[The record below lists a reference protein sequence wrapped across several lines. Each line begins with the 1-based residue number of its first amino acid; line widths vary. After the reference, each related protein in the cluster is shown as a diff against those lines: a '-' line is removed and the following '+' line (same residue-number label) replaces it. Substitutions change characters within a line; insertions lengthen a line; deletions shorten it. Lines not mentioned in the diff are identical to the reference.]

1 MSDGYG
7 VPEIQLRHCFGN
19 FWWFFI
25 LKLPQL
31 LQNRSLFK
39 PILLLISVTMCYLK
53 NRFWVKL
60 QDPSLRISTA
70 GVSIS
75 WKWWS
80 LNVCR
85 PEVCDKTL
93 KRDFILFKVNWNTK
107 KVKFIETADL
117 FASKADKVALSSSH
131 SAQRLKNLV
140 FEMKKES
147 KRWNILFIALFLH
160 FQTRI
165 VRFEINVL
173 ALKILVS
180 KWWHHQQVSYL
191 VRKIYLLFISLIPQ
205 GDSPKAWLHYSAKF
219 LM

>member
-1 MSDGYG
+1 M
-7 VPEIQLRHCFGN
+7 
-19 FWWFFI
+19 

-31 LQNRSLFK
+31 LKNRSLYK
-39 PILLLISVTMCYLK
+39 PILLLISVTMYYPK

-93 KRDFILFKVNWNTK
+93 KRDFILFKVSWNTK

-131 SAQRLKNLV
+131 SAQRLKIL
-140 FEMKKES
+140 FLSWKRES
-147 KRWNILFIALFLH
+147 KRWNTLFIALFLH
-160 FQTRI
+160 FKPD
-165 VRFEINVL
+165 L
-173 ALKILVS
+173 
-180 KWWHHQQVSYL
+180 
-191 VRKIYLLFISLIPQ
+191 
-205 GDSPKAWLHYSAKF
+205 
-219 LM
+219 

>member
-1 MSDGYG
+1 M
-7 VPEIQLRHCFGN
+7 RMA
-19 FWWFFI
+19 
-25 LKLPQL
+25 
-31 LQNRSLFK
+31 LQNWSRLK
-39 PILLLISVTMCYLK
+39 PILLLISVMCYLK

-131 SAQRLKNLV
+131 SAQRLKNFV
-140 FEMKKES
+140 FEMKKGIEMM
-147 KRWNILFIALFLH
+147 KHIVYCTFLT
-160 FQTRI
+160 FLNQDC
-165 VRFEINVL
+165 
-173 ALKILVS
+173 KI
-180 KWWHHQQVSYL
+180 WDQC
-191 VRKIYLLFISLIPQ
+191 F
-205 GDSPKAWLHYSAKF
+205 GT
-219 LM
+219 

>member
-117 FASKADKVALSSSH
+117 QGWQGCSKFKPLCSKAKKFGFWDEKGI
-131 SAQRLKNLV
+131 
-140 FEMKKES
+140 ETMKH
-147 KRWNILFIALFLH
+147 IVYCTFFTFLN
-160 FQTRI
+160 Q
-165 VRFEINVL
+165 NC
-173 ALKILVS
+173 KI
-180 KWWHHQQVSYL
+180 WDQC
-191 VRKIYLLFISLIPQ
+191 F
-205 GDSPKAWLHYSAKF
+205 GT
-219 LM
+219 

>member
-39 PILLLISVTMCYLK
+39 PILLLISVMYYPK
-53 NRFWVKL
+53 NQFWVKL
-60 QDPSLRISTA
+60 HYPSLRISTA

-107 KVKFIETADL
+107 KVKIETADL

-131 SAQRLKNLV
+131 SAQRLKFLLLGWHKYRNDETYCL
-140 FEMKKES
+140 
-147 KRWNILFIALFLH
+147 LH
-160 FQTRI
+160 FFYI
-165 VRFEINVL
+165 FKPEL
-173 ALKILVS
+173 
-180 KWWHHQQVSYL
+180 
-191 VRKIYLLFISLIPQ
+191 
-205 GDSPKAWLHYSAKF
+205 
-219 LM
+219 

>member
-1 MSDGYG
+1 M
-7 VPEIQLRHCFGN
+7 
-19 FWWFFI
+19 

-31 LQNRSLFK
+31 LKNRSLFK
-39 PILLLISVTMCYLK
+39 PILLLISVTMHYPK

-60 QDPSLRISTA
+60 HDPSLRISTA

-117 FASKADKVALSSSH
+117 QGWQGCSKFKPLRSKA
-131 SAQRLKNLV
+131 
-140 FEMKKES
+140 KKFGFWVE
-147 KRWNILFIALFLH
+147 KRNQNDETHCLLH
-160 FQTRI
+160 FFNIFKPELYDLRSM
-165 VRFEINVL
+165 FL
-173 ALKILVS
+173 PLKILVS
-180 KWWHHQQVSYL
+180 KWWHHHQVSYL
-191 VRKIYLLFISLIPQ
+191 VRKIYLLFIREIPQ